1 MNHAHVVELP
11 ADIMKP
17 LRLAVG
23 SGRKAVGMAFNIK
36 FGARMP
42 TKAEQHKRAVIWRRG
57 MVRQGARYDEW
68 LERQRRMQ
76 IAYGHTEH
84 ASIDIRIKEDSKFRK
99 KLGMKIVTC
108 ASHYA
113 PAQVLLSKWCRMAF
127 ERCIAEGE
135 LSYENIGHKAL
146 HSEDVADD

>member
-1 MNHAHVVELP
+1 MNHAHVAELP
-11 ADIMKP
+11 ADMMKP

-57 MVRQGARYDEW
+57 MVKQGLRFDQW
-68 LERQRRMQ
+68 LERQHRMQ

-84 ASIDIRIKEDSKFRK
+84 ASIDIRIEEDSKFRK
-99 KLGMKIVTC
+99 KLGMKVVTC
-108 ASHYA
+108 RSNYA
-113 PAQVLLSKWCRMAF
+113 PAQVLLSRYCRMAF
-127 ERCIAEGE
+127 ERCIREGE
-135 LSYENIGHKAL
+135 FSYENIGRKAL
-146 HSEDVADD
+146 HDEDVADE